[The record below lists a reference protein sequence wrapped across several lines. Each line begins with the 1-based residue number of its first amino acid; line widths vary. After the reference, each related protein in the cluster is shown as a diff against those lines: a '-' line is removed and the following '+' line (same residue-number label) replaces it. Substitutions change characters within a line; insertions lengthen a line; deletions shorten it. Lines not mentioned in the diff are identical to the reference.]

1 MKANRLVRRTNQG
14 KDGIAL
20 GHTPSQSLERRAS
33 SLVTCLCVVMLAVLL
48 LSLVPM
54 LYIAQYDLPLGDDVI
69 YGSPVSSALKQ
80 DASLPSALSAAA
92 GVVAEKFQ
100 SWQGTFSAIFLM
112 ALQPGVFGLSYYQ
125 ITPYLMLGALI
136 ASTLLLTYTL
146 LCSLLGVSKRVW
158 LILGLALSFFS
169 IQLCVSPREG
179 FFWYNGAVYYTLYHS
194 FLLVLATLVIQL
206 FRAKRIWV
214 RIVFIILGVL
224 LSAILSGGNYATAMV
239 CFELLV
245 CAIGYAA
252 YKKQYRL
259 LVVFALMLVVFG
271 AGMYIS
277 VSAPGNAVRQ
287 ASVIASG
294 YTPSGPV
301 KAIFLSLALGG
312 AMAVGWFDLATV
324 VVILLTVLLVGPALR
339 KANVRFRYPL
349 LVVAF
354 LFCVFASQFTPS
366 VYAATSPGPY
376 RLRNVA
382 YFVYLLLVALSA
394 AYVTGWAQRKF
405 PPDAPKQA
413 NAAIRWLITYP
424 LLAVLC
430 FALLLGA
437 SLCKRDVFE
446 APTVLA
452 VMELRDGTAQEHA
465 AARKSQLAGETQE
478 QTGVPARESKLLS

>member
-1 MKANRLVRRTNQG
+1 
-14 KDGIAL
+14 
-20 GHTPSQSLERRAS
+20 
-33 SLVTCLCVVMLAVLL
+33 MLAALL

-54 LYIAQYDLPLGDDVI
+54 LFIAKYDLPLGDDVI
-69 YGSPVSSALKQ
+69 YGAPVTSALRQ
-80 DASLPSALSAAA
+80 DASLSSALSAAA

-136 ASTLLLTYTL
+136 ASTLLLTHTL

-169 IQLCVSPREG
+169 IQLCISPREA

-194 FLLVLATLVIQL
+194 FLLVLAALVIQL
-206 FRAKRIWV
+206 FRAKQAWV
-214 RIVFIILGVL
+214 KIVFAVLGILL
-224 LSAILSGGNYATAMV
+224 AAFLSGGNYATAMV

-245 CAIGYAA
+245 CAIGYAV
-252 YKKQYRL
+252 YRKQYRL
-259 LVVFALMLVVFG
+259 LAAFVLMLLVFG
-271 AGMYIS
+271 AGMLIS

-287 ASVIASG
+287 ASVVASG
-294 YTPSGPV
+294 YTPSGPLKSIV
-301 KAIFLSLALGG
+301 LSLALGG

-324 VVILLTVLLVGPALR
+324 VVIALTVLLVGPYLR
-339 KANVRFRYPL
+339 KTGWRFRDPL

-394 AYVTGWAQRKF
+394 AYVTGWAQRKYA
-405 PPDAPKQA
+405 PEAPKQA
-413 NAAIRWLITYP
+413 NMAMRWLVTYP
-424 LLAVLC
+424 VLAVLC

-437 SLCKRDVFE
+437 SLCKRNVFE
-446 APTVLA
+446 TPTVLA

-465 AARKSQLAGETQE
+465 TLREKQLAGTAIGESDS
-478 QTGVPARESKLLS
+478 PARESKLLS

>member
-1 MKANRLVRRTNQG
+1 
-14 KDGIAL
+14 
-20 GHTPSQSLERRAS
+20 
-33 SLVTCLCVVMLAVLL
+33 MLFVLL
-48 LSLVPM
+48 LSLLPM

-69 YGSPVSSALKQ
+69 YGAPVTSALQQDASVSSAF
-80 DASLPSALSAAA
+80 SAA

-179 FFWYNGAVYYTLYHS
+179 FFWYNGAVYYTLFHS

-206 FRAKRIWV
+206 FRAKRAWV
-214 RIVFIILGVL
+214 RVVFAVLGVL
-224 LSAILSGGNYATAMV
+224 LAAILSGGNYATAMV
-239 CFELLV
+239 CLELLV
-245 CAIGYAA
+245 CAIGYAV
-252 YKKQYRL
+252 YQKQYRL
-259 LVVFALMLVVFG
+259 LAAFVLMLLVFG
-271 AGMYIS
+271 AGMLVS

-287 ASVIASG
+287 ASVVASG
-294 YTPSGPV
+294 YMPSGPV
-301 KAIFLSLALGG
+301 KAILLSLALGG
-312 AMAVGWFDLATV
+312 AMAVGWFDLAAV

-339 KANVRFRYPL
+339 RINIRFRYPL

-405 PPDAPKQA
+405 APEAPKQA
-413 NAAIRWLITYP
+413 PAAMRWLTTYP
-424 LLAVLC
+424 VLAVLC

-446 APTVLA
+446 TPTVLA
-452 VMELRDGTAQEHA
+452 VMELQDGTAQEHA
-465 AARKSQLAGETQE
+465 AAREKQLTGETQGE
-478 QTGVPARESKLLS
+478 TDAPARESKLLS

>member
-1 MKANRLVRRTNQG
+1 
-14 KDGIAL
+14 
-20 GHTPSQSLERRAS
+20 
-33 SLVTCLCVVMLAVLL
+33 MLFVLL
-48 LSLVPM
+48 LSLLPM

-69 YGSPVSSALKQ
+69 YGAPVTSALKQ
-80 DASLPSALSAAA
+80 DASVSSALSAAA

-179 FFWYNGAVYYTLYHS
+179 FFWYNGAVYYTLFHN

-206 FRAKRIWV
+206 FRAKRIWA

-224 LSAILSGGNYATAMV
+224 LAAILSGGNYATAMV
-239 CFELLV
+239 CLELLV
-245 CAIGYAA
+245 CAIGYAV
-252 YKKQYRL
+252 YKKQYWL
-259 LVVFALMLVVFG
+259 LVAFALTLLVFG
-271 AGMYIS
+271 AGMLVS

-287 ASVIASG
+287 ASVVASG

-301 KAIFLSLALGG
+301 KAILLSLALGG
-312 AMAVGWFDLATV
+312 AMAVGWFDLAAV
-324 VVILLTVLLVGPALR
+324 VVILLTVLFVGPALR
-339 KANVRFRYPL
+339 KTNIRFRYPL

-382 YFVYLLLVALSA
+382 YFVYLLLVALSS

-405 PPDAPKQA
+405 APEAPKQA
-413 NAAIRWLITYP
+413 NATMRWLTTYP
-424 LLAVLC
+424 VLAVLC
-430 FALLLGA
+430 FAMLLGA

-446 APTVLA
+446 TPTVLA
-452 VMELRDGTAQEHA
+452 VMELQDGTAQEHA
-465 AARKSQLAGETQE
+465 AAREKQLTGETQG
-478 QTGVPARESKLLS
+478 QTDSPARESKLLS

>member
-1 MKANRLVRRTNQG
+1 M
-14 KDGIAL
+14 L
-20 GHTPSQSLERRAS
+20 G
-33 SLVTCLCVVMLAVLL
+33 VLL
-48 LSLVPM
+48 LSLLPM

-69 YGSPVSSALKQ
+69 YGAPVTSALQQDASVSSAF
-80 DASLPSALSAAA
+80 SAAA

-158 LILGLALSFFS
+158 MILGLALSFFS
-169 IQLCVSPREG
+169 IQLCVSPREA

-206 FRAKRIWV
+206 FRSKRIWV
-214 RIVFIILGVL
+214 RIVFVVLGVL
-224 LSAILSGGNYATAMV
+224 LAAILSGGNYATAMV
-239 CFELLV
+239 CLELLV
-245 CAIGYAA
+245 CAIGYAV
-252 YKKQYRL
+252 YKKQYWL
-259 LVVFALMLVVFG
+259 LAAFVLMLLVFG
-271 AGMYIS
+271 AGMLVS

-287 ASVIASG
+287 ASVVASG

-301 KAIFLSLALGG
+301 KAILFSLALGG
-312 AMAVGWFDLATV
+312 AMAVGWFDLAAV

-339 KANVRFRYPL
+339 KSNIRFRYPL
-349 LVVAF
+349 LAVAF

-382 YFVYLLLVALSA
+382 YFVYLLLVALCA

-405 PPDAPKQA
+405 APEAPKQA
-413 NAAIRWLITYP
+413 SAAMRWLTTYP
-424 LLAVLC
+424 VLAVLC
-430 FALLLGA
+430 FAMLLGA

-446 APTVLA
+446 TPTVLA
-452 VMELRDGTAQEHA
+452 VMELQDGTAQEHA

-478 QTGVPARESKLLS
+478 QTDVPARESKLLS